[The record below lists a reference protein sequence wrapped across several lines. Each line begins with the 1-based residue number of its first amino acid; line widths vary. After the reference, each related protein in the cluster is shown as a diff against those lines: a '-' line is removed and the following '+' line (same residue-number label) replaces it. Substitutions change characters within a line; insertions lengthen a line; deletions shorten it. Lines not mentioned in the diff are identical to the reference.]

1 MTDYAFD
8 MGNYGRTIST
18 DSAPAQ
24 TWFDRGLNWV
34 FGYNHEEATRCFQQ
48 ALIHDPGCAMAH
60 WGIAYCAGPNYNMFW
75 EHFDPASLEVALQT
89 ATDAM
94 ANAKENLD
102 GTSEVERALISAL
115 HFRHPSTELP
125 DDLYSWSHHYAEEMR
140 LVYNRFPDDPDV
152 ATFFAEALMNLT
164 PWNMWDP
171 VTGDVGEGA
180 ETLEVKAVLETALA
194 EVSEEGVVKHP
205 GLLHLYIHLMEMS
218 QTPEIALR
226 SADDLRDLVP
236 DAGHLKHMS
245 THIDVLCGNYQ
256 DVVKSNQSGIEA
268 DLIYLNEH
276 GAMNFYSL
284 YRVHN
289 YHFKLY
295 GAMFQGNYTA
305 AMDAVK
311 GINDTVPDELV
322 RLSSPPMVNFLEG
335 YIGMKT
341 HALVRFGKWQ
351 QLIDEPLPED
361 PTFYCTT
368 AALNCYGKG
377 VAYAALGDESSARKA
392 IEEFDKHLNNV
403 DEERYVHVVSCQ
415 DILGVARSM
424 MLGEIE
430 YHAGNHDMAFDYLRN
445 AIKREDAMPYD
456 EPWGWMMPSRHAL
469 GALLLEQGYTQEATE
484 TYEEDLGLNDKV
496 IRSNQHPDNVWALM
510 GLYECYERT
519 GRENDARKLKP
530 RLDFALARSDLEI
543 KASCFCSLS
552 KYKRAENSERTS
564 QSQA

>member
-8 MGNYGRTIST
+8 MGDYTRPITT
-18 DSAPAQ
+18 DSPLSQ
-24 TWFDRGLNWV
+24 IWFDRGLNWV

-48 ALIHDPGCAMAH
+48 ALTHDPRCAMAH

-75 EHFDPASLEVALQT
+75 EHFDPASLETALHT
-89 ATDAM
+89 ATESVEK
-94 ANAKENLD
+94 AKDCLNCA
-102 GTSEVERALISAL
+102 SEVEQALISAL
-115 HFRHPSTELP
+115 HFRHPSTQQP
-125 DDLYSWSHHYAEEMR
+125 DDLYVWSRDYAEEMR
-140 LVYNRFPDDPDV
+140 RVYNKYPDDPEV
-152 ATFFAEALMNLT
+152 STLFAEALMNLT

-171 VTGDVGEGA
+171 ITGNVGEGA
-180 ETLEVKAVLETALA
+180 ATLEAKEVLEKALKKESRA
-194 EVSEEGVVKHP
+194 GSVKHP

-218 QTPEIALR
+218 QIPESALR
-226 SADDLRDLVP
+226 AADDLRDLVP

-256 DVVKSNQSGIEA
+256 DVVKGNQSGIDA
-268 DLIYLNEH
+268 DLKYMDEH

-305 AMDAVK
+305 AMEAVN
-311 GINDTVPDELV
+311 GINDTIPDELV

-341 HALVRFGKWQ
+341 HALVRFGRWQ
-351 QLIDEPLPED
+351 ELIDEPLPSD
-361 PTFYCTT
+361 PKFYCTT

-377 VAYAALGDESSARKA
+377 VAHAALGNRSEAQMALD
-392 IEEFDKHLNNV
+392 EFDKHLNNV

-424 MLGEIE
+424 MMGEIE
-430 YHAGNHDMAFDYLRN
+430 YHAGNYDSAFNHLRE
-445 AIKREDAMPYD
+445 AVKKEDAMPYD

-469 GALLLEQGYTQEATE
+469 GALLLEQ
-484 TYEEDLGLNDKV
+484 
-496 IRSNQHPDNVWALM
+496 
-510 GLYECYERT
+510 
-519 GRENDARKLKP
+519 
-530 RLDFALARSDLEI
+530 
-543 KASCFCSLS
+543 
-552 KYKRAENSERTS
+552 
-564 QSQA
+564 